1 MFDREF
7 AQRIKAQY
15 PEGTRIR
22 LEHMTDP
29 QAVPSG
35 TEGTVIGVD
44 SIGQIMMKW
53 DNGRSLSLI
62 PGEDSFSIIPKR
74 EKTEQEKAA
83 SAPTR
88 KRTASKG
95 RGDAR

>member
-1 MFDREF
+1 MFNREY
-7 AQRIKAQY
+7 AQRIKEQY
-15 PEGTRIR
+15 PVGTRIR
-22 LEHMTDP
+22 LESMNDP

-53 DNGRSLSLI
+53 DNGRSLSLV

-74 EKTEQEKAA
+74 EKSEQEKAA
-83 SAPTR
+83 SAPAR
-88 KRTASKG
+88 KRAASKN

>member
-1 MFDREF
+1 MFNREY
-7 AQRIKAQY
+7 AQRIKEQY
-15 PEGTRIR
+15 PVGTRIR
-22 LEHMTDP
+22 LESMNDP

-53 DNGRSLSLI
+53 DNGRSLSLV
-62 PGEDSFSIIPKR
+62 PGEDSFSIIR
-74 EKTEQEKAA
+74 EKEKSEQQKATSTPA
-83 SAPTR
+83 R
-88 KRTASKG
+88 KRTASKN

>member
-1 MFDREF
+1 MFNREC
-7 AQRIKAQY
+7 AQRIKEQY
-15 PEGTRIR
+15 PVGTRIR
-22 LEHMTDP
+22 LESMNDP

-35 TEGTVIGVD
+35 AEGTVIGVD

-53 DNGRSLSLI
+53 DNGRSLSLV

-74 EKTEQEKAA
+74 EKSEQEKAA
-83 SAPTR
+83 STPAR
-88 KRTASKG
+88 KRAASKN